1 MFSPLYT
8 TICFSPS
15 LSVFFFLSLSP
26 APLVRSYNT
35 SLSFYPTHGSVAH
48 SPFVSLNLALP
59 LCACLCRVIRLFTPT
74 SLFLS
79 FSPSLLL
86 PLSPSLPYS
95 LSPSSSVCVFVF
107 LYLCPM
113 LSSFVPIIYLFPS
126 LPCTQSIP
134 LSLSVF
140 SRPHYPRLVNV

>member
-15 LSVFFFLSLSP
+15 LCLFLSLSVSCSFSSF
-26 APLVRSYNT
+26 LQYISFFLSYPWQC
-35 SLSFYPTHGSVAH
+35 SSFSV
-48 SPFVSLNLALP
+48 SFNLALP

-107 LYLCPM
+107 LYLFPI